1 MTYSGDTV
9 VNKGCGGGNPLLAY
23 QYIATT
29 GLVPWTAYPYEEK
42 VVMMMMMMMMM
53 VVMAMN
59 DGGGGDDNDDD
70 GGGHDDDDG
79 GGGGHGDDDCSD
91 GDRYKDQHHMD
102 RRSTTMRAC
111 VT

>member
-1 MTYSGDTV
+1 
-9 VNKGCGGGNPLLAY
+9 LLAY

-42 VVMMMMMMMMM
+42 VVM
-53 VVMAMN
+53 N
-59 DGGGGDDNDDD
+59 DDGGGDNDDD
-70 GGGHDDDDG
+70 GGGHDDDDDG

-91 GDRYKDQHHMD
+91 GDRYKDQHHMGC
-102 RRSTTMRAC
+102 RSTTMHAC